1 MMRNQYKVLS
11 ERYERVQEGSSDG
24 YEDLFKRIIE
34 LSDLDKRKEFVDF
47 LKQNEK
53 RLFDLRGHSGNFLV
67 IKPEL
72 EEIIHREFPPTQS
85 DRGIKGETGA
95 LANYLMDSLY
105 WGARIKKISSSK
117 QDSHYL
123 YGTLFDSNFT
133 QWCYGLEEYKILK
146 ATQTQH
152 TKTHGVDLSNL

>member
-1 MMRNQYKVLS
+1 MRDQYKILS
-11 ERYERVQEGSSDG
+11 ERYEQVQEGLSDE
-24 YEDLFKRIIE
+24 YENLFKRIIE

-67 IKPEL
+67 VKPEL
-72 EEIIHREFPPTQS
+72 EEIIHREFPPSQNAKA
-85 DRGIKGETGA
+85 RGVETST

-105 WGARIKKISSSK
+105 WGARIKKISSDK

-133 QWCYGLEEYKILK
+133 QWCYGLEEYKAIQ
-146 ATQTQH
+146 AAQQQH
-152 TKTHGVDLSNL
+152 TKTHGVDLRDL